1 MLTEKLSLA
10 QYDCKR
16 TTEQVTA
23 ELLGSNQRRMIL
35 LSSQEIS
42 DKNLPIFAAM
52 LKFERNL

>member
-1 MLTEKLSLA
+1 M
-10 QYDCKR
+10 
-16 TTEQVTA
+16 EQVTA

-42 DKNLPIFAAM
+42 DKNLPIFAVM